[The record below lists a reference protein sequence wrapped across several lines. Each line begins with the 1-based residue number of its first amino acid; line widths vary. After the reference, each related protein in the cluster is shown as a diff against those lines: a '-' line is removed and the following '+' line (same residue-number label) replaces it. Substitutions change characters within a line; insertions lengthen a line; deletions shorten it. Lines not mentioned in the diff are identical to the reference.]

1 MEKRPGGLNK
11 ELKAIQDYQVE
22 EMVFLWEKDI
32 NSLSNAKCSA
42 LKTHINRRLWR
53 LRRLYMHMTFKGK
66 LAMDLKENKE
76 GYGRIWRQEGKGEND
91 VNTL

>member
-1 MEKRPGGLNK
+1 
-11 ELKAIQDYQVE
+11 
-22 EMVFLWEKDI
+22 
-32 NSLSNAKCSA
+32 
-42 LKTHINRRLWR
+42 
-53 LRRLYMHMTFKGK
+53 MHMTFKGK